1 MKKFLFVI
9 SVICVLVLSLG
20 LSASD
25 VLAAGSEWSSGT
37 DVAINLDANPIPEP
51 WLQLFGNGVKVNDPT
66 QLCHSFRE
74 GAFGWTPVIYQ
85 SSENGWIALQTTNE
99 KAGAEAENQACAF
112 APSAGTYALFAY
124 FTKPDTASGCAYDTT
139 LWSVYFWNAGEDDMY
154 PGYEGYYLYATV
166 TGLPEGTRVTYKLLE
181 GFEGLTIAP
190 QGTAFTYDYNDD
202 GEYIY
207 ADFMASPVETTI
219 GGLATFKITAAGC
232 SFVDEIYINIPGPGV
247 Y

>member
-1 MKKFLFVI
+1 MNKKIVIFV
-9 SVICVLVLSLG
+9 SLLLVVAMSLG
-20 LSASD
+20 FTPGT

-124 FTKPDTASGCAYDTT
+124 YTKPDTASTSKCAYDTSD
-139 LWSVYFWNAGEDDMY
+139 WYFDYWYVFDNDMY
-154 PGYEGYYLYATV
+154 PDAEGYYLYANLP
-166 TGLPEGTRVTYKLLE
+166 GLPEGMQVTYKLLE

-190 QGTAFTYDYNDD
+190 NGSTFTYDFYGN
-202 GEYIY
+202 GQYIY
-207 ADFMASPVETTI
+207 ADFMASTVEATDS
-219 GGLATFKITAAGC
+219 GLATFKVTAAGC
-232 SFVDEIYINIPGPGV
+232 SFVYELYIYAT
-247 Y
+247 